1 MSEPIQLE
9 PELSD
14 RLEQAIAASSGPLH
28 DALVLAGETLL
39 AKGSEWA
46 NDLFVLA
53 LADPDEATLRVQ
65 AAMEPA
71 TFAAKMDADIAAAE
85 TAATDNARQI
95 SELRKVVLSL
105 AGVLLSIFL
114 AL

>member
-1 MSEPIQLE
+1 MTDQPQLD

-14 RLEQAIAASSGPLH
+14 RLKQAISASSGPLH

-39 AKGSEWA
+39 AKGSDFL
-46 NDLFVLA
+46 NDLFMLA
-53 LADPDEATLRVQ
+53 LSDPDEATMRVQ

-105 AGVLLSIFL
+105 AGVLLSLFL